1 MRPENRGMVVAE
13 GLKGGRGT
21 GPCSRP
27 VGCPLGF
34 VSWTVTTGDLW
45 AFGKAPLAAGDHLLG
60 VDGKLV
66 RRHFLWYER
75 DESAVQTRSKGQGD
89 AGHSGHG
96 TGHTLLICSFPSPE
110 FLGDLGLI
118 KPR

>member
-13 GLKGGRGT
+13 GLKGGG
-21 GPCSRP
+21 GLDLALA
-27 VGCPLGF
+27 VGCPLRF

-66 RRHFLWYER
+66 RRHFFM
-75 DESAVQTRSKGQGD
+75 V
-89 AGHSGHG
+89 
-96 TGHTLLICSFPSPE
+96 
-110 FLGDLGLI
+110 
-118 KPR
+118 